1 MTEANYQTNPSTPRR
16 VLLLKGHSA
25 GVGDLLRSSAA
36 WRALRRT
43 WPQAELHLWFLSQD
57 PGSPSEELIARHP
70 LLASFTVTDK
80 RTSGRLGW
88 QTLLS
93 EARNI
98 GRRVR
103 PDWVIDFEPNGLRTS
118 LLTWYLRRKTG
129 AFTVGIAQVP
139 GRGWFYRKSAP
150 STPTFAKRRGLP
162 FPMEYTDRDFA
173 VLAALGIERG
183 DTAIELNETSEG
195 RAFRVRL
202 AEELGEA
209 SQRPILG
216 LNIGCGTSDA
226 LPRRP
231 NLDLLAAL
239 VGELQSRHGFALL
252 LTGAPYEQAV
262 NREFLNRLKASG
274 PVLDLAGRTSMLELA
289 GAITA
294 CRLFISGDSG
304 PYHMAVA
311 LRVPTLTIFNAP
323 NPVAYH
329 HNAWTQCLVMPDAT
343 ALPEAI
349 AAAERLRLVTPPP
362 VPT

>member
-1 MTEANYQTNPSTPRR
+1 MTEANYQSNPSTPRR

-36 WRALRRT
+36 WRALRRA

-80 RTSGRLGW
+80 RTPGRQGW
-88 QTLLS
+88 QVLLR
-93 EARNI
+93 EARAL
-98 GRRVR
+98 GERVR

-129 AFTVGIAQVP
+129 AFTVGIAQAP

-150 STPTFAKRRGLP
+150 STPAFAKRRGLP

-195 RAFRVRL
+195 RAFRALL

-216 LNIGCGTSDA
+216 LNIGCGTPDA
-226 LPRRP
+226 GVKRP
-231 NLDLLAAL
+231 GFDLLAAL
-239 VGELQSRHGFALL
+239 VGELQRRHGFTLL

-262 NREFLNRLKASG
+262 NREFLRRFQPAG
-274 PVLDLAGRTSMLELA
+274 PVLDLAGRTNMLQLS
-289 GAITA
+289 GAIAA
-294 CRLFISGDSG
+294 CRLFISSDSG

-311 LRVPTLTIFNAP
+311 LRVPTLALFNFP
-323 NPVAYH
+323 NPLHYH
-329 HNAWTQCLVMPDAT
+329 HNAWTQCLVLPDVNAVQ
-343 ALPEAI
+343 EAI